1 MEESLVGRYCLAK
14 LDEIIATVAAMDD
27 ETANTALDVPGSNSP
42 YQILE
47 HCLGMLR
54 EWTKDQLLGEPT
66 GRDRDAEFV
75 ARGSVAE
82 LVARAGRV
90 RAELEADLARIDP
103 TVPVRT
109 RAADRFWGSSAE
121 GVLLHVLEE
130 LSQHLGHLEI
140 TRDVLAAPTSRLRP
154 PTCLPCQENGR
165 TT

>member
-66 GRDRDAEFV
+66 GRDRDAE
-75 ARGSVAE
+75 
-82 LVARAGRV
+82 
-90 RAELEADLARIDP
+90 
-103 TVPVRT
+103 
-109 RAADRFWGSSAE
+109 
-121 GVLLHVLEE
+121 
-130 LSQHLGHLEI
+130 
-140 TRDVLAAPTSRLRP
+140 
-154 PTCLPCQENGR
+154 
-165 TT
+165 